1 MPKTRWSAFVSLLL
15 VFLSGALVGGFASR
29 LLTVNSVISGAPSA
43 MKRPDPEEVR
53 KRLVTEM
60 KTKVKLDD
68 QQVTE
73 LQKIYDDTR
82 ESFGKLREESNAQ
95 ARSLRDS
102 QTERVKAILRP
113 EQQPL
118 FDQLHA
124 EHIEQ
129 ERKRHQHDQNP
140 KGPPDQK

>member
-1 MPKTRWSAFVSLLL
+1 MPKTRWSAFISLLL

-43 MKRPDPEEVR
+43 GKRPDPEDVR
-53 KRLVTEM
+53 KHLVTEM
-60 KTKVKLDD
+60 KTRVKLDD

-82 ESFGKLREESNAQ
+82 ESFGKLREESNSQ
-95 ARSLRDS
+95 ARALRDR
-102 QTERVKAILRP
+102 QTERVKALLRP
-113 EQQPL
+113 DQQPL

-124 EHIEQ
+124 EHVEQ
-129 ERKRHQHDQNP
+129 ERKRHHQE
-140 KGPPDQK
+140 GRDQK